1 MTGLQLSKALGTFH
15 LAHEAEIDCGAF
27 SVTIRQASPS
37 NQMFRAEIAKR
48 QRVSRRKIAPDSTT
62 ITGSLEEDVNL
73 FCDMLL
79 VDWTLKDDE
88 GKAVPIAKAK
98 EVFTGS
104 DEGQTLFFKL
114 LQAALDDQVFRITE
128 DDEADLKNS

>member
-1 MTGLQLSKALGTFH
+1 MRPTLAALRTLS
-15 LAHEAEIDCGAF
+15 
-27 SVTIRQASPS
+27 
-37 NQMFRAEIAKR
+37 
-48 QRVSRRKIAPDSTT
+48 STT

-88 GKAVPIAKAK
+88 GKVVPIAKAK
-98 EVFTGS
+98 EVFMGS

>member
-1 MTGLQLSKALGTFH
+1 MAGLQLSKALGAFH
-15 LAHEAEIDCGAF
+15 LAQEAEIDCGNF

-37 NQMFRAEIAKR
+37 NTVFRAEIAKR

-62 ITGSLEEDVNL
+62 ITGSLEEDVTL

-88 GKAVPIAKAK
+88 DKPVPITKAG
-98 EVFTGS
+98 EVFLGS
-104 DEGQTLFFKL
+104 NEGRTLFFKL
-114 LQAALDDQVFRITE
+114 LQAALDDQVFQITE
-128 DDEADLKNS
+128 ADQADPKN